1 MSYDYIL
8 GLELLF
14 CCTGISSKE
23 SYVLLWL
30 LLLWLPHSSLVSIL
44 FVCSNS
50 ASCCLWCG
58 QFTIW
63 YCHFMWYCSTSIQ
76 GNLFSSIRYTHICL
90 IVYLQ
95 PRIDVR
101 IMGMY
106 QSRKTVFTIT
116 ANAIAVLIVTLINF
130 ILFVIDKDGFFH
142 WCITSS
148 ASYVTEVYD
157 QMNSNSTKVPPITL
171 ENGSDLYN
179 CERLYE
185 NEVKWAFLCFV
196 VMSIVYVS
204 FISLYVLWLTQCRF
218 TGYSSLQQ
226 GQPINSSIV
235 SIYHN
240 RQ

>member
-1 MSYDYIL
+1 MYTHTLFFFSCFLSDKMMMVPDVARQANIQRYNDRRFRAYCCGCIDSSANDIIVCFFWAALSFYFAVLAFLQKSPFYSYVQTVPL
-8 GLELLF
+8 VVFGAVNLLF
-14 CCTGISSKE
+14 GIVTLCGI
-23 SYVLLWL
+23 VLL
-30 LLLWLPHSSLVSIL
+30 L
-44 FVCSNS
+44 F
-50 ASCCLWCG
+50 
-58 QFTIW
+58 
-63 YCHFMWYCSTSIQ
+63 
-76 GNLFSSIRYTHICL
+76 R
-90 IVYLQ
+90 

-204 FISLYVLWLTQCRF
+204 FISLYVL
-218 TGYSSLQQ
+218 
-226 GQPINSSIV
+226 
-235 SIYHN
+235 
-240 RQ
+240 